1 MNFNV
6 IRIAKTLPNK
16 RTSLVR
22 RNLKC
27 SRTSAGLVEVRFP
40 TQMCLIFVLPSG
52 SEICARALVVFRR
65 PTLNT
70 IHCCSLLLMFLELW
84 WCPIQ
89 RPSAYSTCAY
99 ATGTLQP
106 APTPPTFE
114 DFDLVVTQFRGLPKS
129 STESKPRMDLNSQLI
144 SQMNPSLMSYP
155 TTPIYPRRRV
165 HMRSQTTPLRPR
177 TISFLFKLHKL

>member
-16 RTSLVR
+16 RTSLVQ

-70 IHCCSLLLMFLELW
+70 IHCCSLLLMTLSRGGALFNNRVIFLLA
-84 WCPIQ
+84 
-89 RPSAYSTCAY
+89 R
-99 ATGTLQP
+99 
-106 APTPPTFE
+106 
-114 DFDLVVTQFRGLPKS
+114 TQQVLFNLHQH
-129 STESKPRMDLNSQLI
+129 L
-144 SQMNPSLMSYP
+144 PSLKILIWWSHNFGGCQ
-155 TTPIYPRRRV
+155 RAAQNRN
-165 HMRSQTTPLRPR
+165 HGW
-177 TISFLFKLHKL
+177 ISTAS